1 MISFCL
7 GKDKKNSGEIG
18 FKFNHLGMK
27 IHKIG
32 TKYVKSF
39 EFASKVALRN

>member
-1 MISFCL
+1 MNRLARQMISFCL

-27 IHKIG
+27 IHKTA
-32 TKYVKSF
+32 TKKPD
-39 EFASKVALRN
+39 K